1 MRQVRKEFLLSL
13 ILSSRTMSGAAVF
26 IFSAVMAAAGM
37 VVVMTMMIAL
47 YIGIKGQIAGQ
58 ISLDG
63 IIRRSGHSA
72 EKLNSGFCQSSLGP
86 SADSAAD
93 EHLHTLRRKEA
104 G

>member
-1 MRQVRKEFLLSL
+1 MSL

-47 YIGIKGQIAGQ
+47 YIGIKGQISIQ

-63 IIRRSGHSA
+63 IICRSGHSA
-72 EKLNSGFCQSSLGP
+72 EKLNSGFCQSSLGS
-86 SADSAAD
+86 SADSSAD
-93 EHLHTLRRKEA
+93 EYLHTLRRKEA
-104 G
+104 R

>member
-1 MRQVRKEFLLSL
+1 MSL

-72 EKLNSGFCQSSLGP
+72 EKLNSGFCQSSLGS
-86 SADSAAD
+86 SADSSAD
-93 EHLHTLRRKEA
+93 KDLYALRRKEA
-104 G
+104 R